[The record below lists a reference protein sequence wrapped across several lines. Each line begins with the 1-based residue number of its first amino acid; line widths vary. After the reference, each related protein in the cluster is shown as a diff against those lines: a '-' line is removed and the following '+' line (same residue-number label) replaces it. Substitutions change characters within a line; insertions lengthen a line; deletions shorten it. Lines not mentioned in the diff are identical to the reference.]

1 MKNDPPFPGGY
12 RCCLKNRT
20 ILFKTA
26 VFSPQGL
33 LLTPLLSDSIERAL
47 AGHKK
52 ERMQPHPPIFQIL
65 QTFSGL
71 LRESWRIEANDS
83 CEACEKSHRRR
94 LRFT

>member
-26 VFSPQGL
+26 AFSLRGL
-33 LLTPLLSDSIERAL
+33 LLTPLLSGSIERAL

-52 ERMQPHPPIFQIL
+52 EQMQPHPPIFQIL
-65 QTFSGL
+65 QNFSGL